1 MEKLYFGDF
10 ERLNFLW
17 LKKVSFVSRT
27 VLNIISSLLLP
38 KITQEKK
45 YIVWPKAWVLTPL
58 EICDFWVFEGLNF
71 LGPKTVSFPSITF
84 LNNRNCT
91 TCPYIEHG
99 RNLFFFFI
107 LQVRATTSNL
117 ISLVKLLML
126 SI

>member
-27 VLNIISSLLLP
+27 VLNIISSLLRP

-45 YIVWPKAWVLTPL
+45 YIVWPKALVLTPL

-99 RNLFFFFI
+99 RNQYTFHS
-107 LQVRATTSNL
+107 TG
-117 ISLVKLLML
+117 
-126 SI
+126 